1 MNHITRA
8 ALFAAAMT
16 LSAGAFAQSTTTS
29 TTTTWTDD
37 QGAAITS
44 YSTTQ
49 KYPSITD
56 PAMQPVVGTALPE
69 TVTVYSLPETI
80 KVEDPSRYSYSIINN
95 HPVLIDRLTRK
106 VVHIWN

>member
-1 MNHITRA
+1 MNTSK
-8 ALFAAAMT
+8 
-16 LSAGAFAQSTTTS
+16 LSAIIAVAICVSASAFAQTTTT

-44 YSTTQ
+44 YSTTE

-56 PAMQPVVGTALPE
+56 PTLQPTVGMVLPE
-69 TVTVYSLPETI
+69 SMAVYNLPDTI
-80 KVEDPSRYSYSIINN
+80 KVEDPNRYSYSIINN
-95 HPVLIDRLTRK
+95 HPVLIDRMTRK